1 MSTKFKMS
9 NKIHKTIFVYFDE
22 FGAILASGVIDSLL
36 SRLGSAYKSYL
47 RAIKPEVVKIV
58 LDEFYAPE
66 LQTHGICSKNSVDI
80 FFIFNL
86 LKPGNQ
92 AEHTIEHKLHKCQ
105 EAIADIK
112 ENTFIQG
119 SYFNTYGMFLLPA
132 ISRLERKEKKNVWE
146 SVCKLNKEN
155 HSCHH
160 AFILTPG
167 NSSIHL
173 KPDQF
178 DKFIETF
185 LMLFVIS
192 PFKYRLKNYL
202 EVMRSTF
209 SSSAGLPYFS
219 AGIAMVDTS
228 NDFHRKHNFIK
239 SKNLFLKN
247 ICGLETDSHTI
258 RDTAR
263 EYTKTFFLN
272 ASNFEPVLTNIA
284 SDLNKEKNEI
294 FGGSLFRMIYKHMEN
309 MGDHDMEN
317 IYLRFDEFLRD
328 FIFRI
333 LIKSRMNTNFVKLV
347 LKNILIQVDEIYKQT
362 EIDAYKNRG
371 EELEK
376 QYDRYLRRS
385 FVRKL
390 LNIIHTVIPFLPAL
404 SSDRKKAD
412 KTIYHTTLNF
422 LRMKVLREFFDYTTK
437 SFKDYIDKIDHAIS
451 EIADNNSLPESYP
464 ESCKAIDNSPFVIKL
479 LKTQSDDSRHEK
491 IFELLFD
498 ESCDYINLAI
508 KKHIDTACSLLT
520 TPVPFER
527 PVAPDDAVL
536 WLYES
541 FQKFYENTL
550 ESGIYRDESETLV
563 KYYSRSLKNGHD
575 IKESLLQLSEPYI
588 TFYNQWISKPRLFY
602 STSSEK
608 LNKLFDDYRE
618 FLNNNFIAEAFNDTS
633 PWEIPV
639 LQVDGPFLISDILPY
654 KVLEDEFGKRA

>member
-1 MSTKFKMS
+1 MS

-22 FGAILASGVIDSLL
+22 FGATLAAGVINSLL
-36 SRLGSAYKSYL
+36 SRLGNDYKNYIK
-47 RAIKPEVVKIV
+47 AVKPEAVNIV
-58 LDEFYAPE
+58 LDEFHAPE
-66 LQTHGICSKNSVDI
+66 LQNSELCSKNSEDI

-92 AEHTIEHKLHKCQ
+92 AEHTIEHKLQKCRT
-105 EAIADIK
+105 AITDIK
-112 ENTFIQG
+112 ENTFVQG

-132 ISRLERKEKKNVWE
+132 VSGLEQSKKKILWE
-146 SVCKLNKEN
+146 SVRKLEKES
-155 HSCHH
+155 HGCHH

-178 DKFIETF
+178 ERFVETL
-185 LMLFVIS
+185 LMLLVIS

-209 SSSAGLPYFS
+209 SSSEGQPYFS
-219 AGIAMVDTS
+219 AGIAMLDTS

-239 SKNLFLKN
+239 SKDLFLKN
-247 ICGLETDSHTI
+247 IYSLETDSHTI
-258 RDTAR
+258 RDIAT

-347 LKNILIQVDEIYKQT
+347 LKNILIQTDEIYKQT

-376 QYDRYLRRS
+376 QYNRYLRRS
-385 FVRKL
+385 FIRKL
-390 LNIIHTVIPFLPAL
+390 LNIIHTVIPFLTAL
-404 SSDRKKAD
+404 SSDRKSAD

-437 SFKDYIDKIDHAIS
+437 SFKDYMQKIDHAIS
-451 EIADNNSLPESYP
+451 EIANNNSLPESFP
-464 ESCKAIDNSPFVIKL
+464 ESCKVIDDSPFVIKL
-479 LKTQSDDSRHEK
+479 LQTQNDDSRHEK
-491 IFELLFD
+491 IFELLFN

-550 ESGIYRDESETLV
+550 ESSIYRNESETLV
-563 KYYSRSLKNGHD
+563 KHYSRGLKNGHD

-588 TFYNQWISKPRLFY
+588 SFYNQWISKPKLFY

-608 LNKLFDDYRE
+608 LNKPFDDYRE
-618 FLNNNFIAEAFNDTS
+618 FLNKNFIAEAFNDNT

-639 LQVDGPFLISDILPY
+639 LQVDGPFLISDTLLY
-654 KVLEDEFGKRA
+654 KVLEFGKSA